1 MCGIK
6 WIVLRNEHYSGT
18 PSDPLEDPVLLS
30 FSRCLEAGLLAVWR
44 RVPRRCLVTYSFD
57 PAGERSE
64 RESWWS
70 SFNFVLCCRQPDKAA
85 ESGARRQEPT
95 VSVQGAL
102 ALLVWGETR
111 NSQEPGECRGEVSR
125 HGCNGICIYRSVRS

>member
-18 PSDPLEDPVLLS
+18 PSEPLEDPVLLS

-57 PAGERSE
+57 PAG
-64 RESWWS
+64 
-70 SFNFVLCCRQPDKAA
+70 K
-85 ESGARRQEPT
+85 
-95 VSVQGAL
+95 
-102 ALLVWGETR
+102 
-111 NSQEPGECRGEVSR
+111 RGER
-125 HGCNGICIYRSVRS
+125 AGCDDGMLTAAVLQGTR

>member
-18 PSDPLEDPVLLS
+18 PSEPLEDPVLLS

-57 PAGERSE
+57 PAGKRE
-64 RESWWS
+64 REARCDDEGMLM
-70 SFNFVLCCRQPDKAA
+70 FGVLQA
-85 ESGARRQEPT
+85 
-95 VSVQGAL
+95 
-102 ALLVWGETR
+102 TR
-111 NSQEPGECRGEVSR
+111 
-125 HGCNGICIYRSVRS
+125 

>member
-57 PAGERSE
+57 PAGERSIE
-64 RESWWS
+64 VVRILYVVM
-70 SFNFVLCCRQPDKAA
+70 FHRRQSNKAA
-85 ESGARRQEPT
+85 QQGSRRQEPT
-95 VSVQGAL
+95 VSVQGVV

-111 NSQEPGECRGEVSR
+111 NSEELGE
-125 HGCNGICIYRSVRS
+125 